1 MYSIKRNARL
11 QSKVFLVDILGTLAM
26 KTMGGKGS
34 DKWLEALEGKHGC
47 ELLQEEWL
55 IPV

>member
-47 ELLQEEWL
+47 ELLQ
-55 IPV
+55 